1 MSKYFDQTFKTG
13 DVGTDPEKLQITG
26 IDKFLE
32 TVSTFKN
39 SAPGLAA
46 SGDLGESRLGKCR
59 KMKIPAVGKL
69 LGQFGGGPALEA
81 AEESYRALRTRLL
94 RARSAQGLRSVVV
107 TSATP
112 GEGKTL
118 TSLNLSLCCAQL
130 HDLRVLLIDADI
142 RTSGLSRTLGFPP
155 GPGLVDVLSGKCEPR
170 DAILATDIP
179 NLYALGSGSHTTQPA
194 ELFASSHWQEF
205 ISWCS
210 ESFKLVLI
218 DSPPVLNLTDVE
230 LIAAAC
236 DGVVMVVRAQHA
248 KREVLQKCAGQIDP
262 KKLLGVVYNAVESGA
277 HDHYS
282 YGGYTAARKEST

>member
-32 TVSTFKN
+32 TVSSFKN

-46 SGDLGESRLGKCR
+46 SGDLGESRLGQCR

-142 RTSGLSRTLGFPP
+142 RTSGLSRTLGFHPSDRYTESLCARQRFAHNTARRALRDQP
-155 GPGLVDVLSGKCEPR
+155 LAGIHQLVQRIVQTRADRLAAGVEPDRRRADCGRVRRRSDGGPR
-170 DAILATDIP
+170 ATRE
-179 NLYALGSGSHTTQPA
+179 ARSSA
-194 ELFASSHWQEF
+194 EVRGADRSQET
-205 ISWCS
+205 
-210 ESFKLVLI
+210 
-218 DSPPVLNLTDVE
+218 P
-230 LIAAAC
+230 
-236 DGVVMVVRAQHA
+236 
-248 KREVLQKCAGQIDP
+248 
-262 KKLLGVVYNAVESGA
+262 
-277 HDHYS
+277 
-282 YGGYTAARKEST
+282 

>member
-32 TVSTFKN
+32 TVSSFKN

-46 SGDLGESRLGKCR
+46 SGDLGESRLGQCR

-194 ELFASSHWQEF
+194 ELFATSHWQEF
-205 ISWCS
+205 ISWWWSARNTRSAKFCKS
-210 ESFKLVLI
+210 ARGRSIPRNSSVWSITRSKAGRMTTT
-218 DSPPVLNLTDVE
+218 LTAVT
-230 LIAAAC
+230 LRL
-236 DGVVMVVRAQHA
+236 GRRV
-248 KREVLQKCAGQIDP
+248 REV
-262 KKLLGVVYNAVESGA
+262 E
-277 HDHYS
+277 
-282 YGGYTAARKEST
+282 